1 MRLWKATEV
10 VGGIPARNG
19 EGRPWGRLGA
29 AMPRYEKRISVWAL
43 YEPCPIAHTG
53 GFQAHAISSSSKA
66 DYLVRS
72 KREARSTSR
81 STSRAKFPMA

>member
-29 AMPRYEKRISVWAL
+29 AMPRYEKRIPSGLFMNPVPSRIRAVFK
-43 YEPCPIAHTG
+43 HT
-53 GFQAHAISSSSKA
+53 
-66 DYLVRS
+66 
-72 KREARSTSR
+72 
-81 STSRAKFPMA
+81 P